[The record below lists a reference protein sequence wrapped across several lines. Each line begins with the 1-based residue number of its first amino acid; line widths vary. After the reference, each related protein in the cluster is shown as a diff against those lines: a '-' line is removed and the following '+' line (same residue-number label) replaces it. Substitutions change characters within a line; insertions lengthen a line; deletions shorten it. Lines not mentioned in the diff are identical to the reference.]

1 MLNAHE
7 THHRHHA
14 NGHHPAGR
22 AKVLN
27 GHRRAPELPAAAVA
41 AARSGE
47 LREVEDAVRELSEFA
62 KEQGH
67 LTRADIADVSV
78 QSPFSTE
85 QMEEIHARL
94 RALEIEIVE
103 EAETV
108 NGHDEVAEEELPVA
122 DAMDDPVQLYMKQ
135 MGRVALLNR
144 EQEVE
149 ICKRIEVAED
159 GIREMIYSLGF
170 AAKEHIAMAEKLLS
184 EPPKERF
191 DRVVLERFVSGRDRH
206 LHDMR
211 NRVKHLKHLDQHA
224 DELYAKWH
232 ESRSNVEKARIAT
245 KLKSAEAKM
254 AVEFPGFGFKQRV
267 LENMAMVAAN
277 IRDKLMEIP
286 GAHSHS
292 HANKHANGHANH
304 EDPHL
309 SRVQRRH
316 LEDLVRMTAADY
328 LKAHS
333 RLHTFMTQAIQ
344 AKGEMVEANLR
355 LVISIA
361 KKHANRGLSFL
372 DLIQEGNM
380 GLMRAVEKFEYRRG
394 YKFSTYATWWIRQ
407 SITRAIADQGRTIRI
422 PVHMIDVINKLLRAQ
437 KQLTQELGREPTAED
452 LAGELQFPIGRVQS
466 LMRMSQQPISLH
478 APVGDSDDSS
488 IGDFI
493 EDKSSVN
500 PSDGTAYSFLK
511 DKIGA
516 VLAGLTSRER
526 TVLELR
532 FGFGDGHA
540 RTLEEVGRQFS
551 VTRERIRQIEAK
563 ALRKMRHPARVRHL
577 HGFLEMDKPVEV

>member
-7 THHRHHA
+7 THHRLRT
-14 NGHHPAGR
+14 NGHRPAGR

-27 GHRRAPELPAAAVA
+27 GHRRVPELAPAVGAT
-41 AARSGE
+41 RMGE
-47 LREVEDAVRELSEFA
+47 LREIEDVVRELGEFA

-67 LTRADIADVSV
+67 LTRADISDLAM
-78 QSPFSTE
+78 QPPFTAE

-103 EAETV
+103 EAEVV
-108 NGHDEVAEEELPVA
+108 NGHGDDSEEEMPLTEG
-122 DAMDDPVQLYMKQ
+122 MDDPVQQYMRQ

-159 GIREMIYSLGF
+159 GIREMVYSFGF

-191 DRVVLERFVSGRDRH
+191 DRVVLERFVPGRDRH

-211 NRVKHLKHLDQHA
+211 TRVKHLRHLDQHA

-232 ESRSNVEKARIAT
+232 GSKSNVAKARIMT

-254 AVEFPGFGFKQRV
+254 AVEFPKFGFKQRV
-267 LENMAMVAAN
+267 LENMAVVAAN

-286 GAHSHS
+286 GAHGHS
-292 HANKHANGHANH
+292 HKHTHPHGHANH
-304 EDPHL
+304 DDHHL
-309 SRVQRRH
+309 SQAQRRH
-316 LEDLVRMTAADY
+316 LEDLVRMSTADY
-328 LKAHS
+328 LRSHS
-333 RLHTFMTQAIQ
+333 RLNTFMTQAIQ

-380 GLMRAVEKFEYRRG
+380 GLMRGVEKFEYRRG

-452 LAGELQFPIGRVQS
+452 LAGELQYPISRVQS

-478 APVGDSDDSS
+478 SPVGDSDDSS

-516 VLAGLTSRER
+516 VLAGLSARER

-540 RTLEEVGRQFS
+540 RTLEEVGKQFS

-577 HGFLEMDKPVEV
+577 HGFLEIDKPLET